1 MAESTVTFTDIDEE
15 FPVAGQDNDS
25 QGFRD
30 NFAEIKS
37 SLQAANTELTTLLTN
52 SARLDTANDFN
63 GNLINNASQR
73 AISEAVYNT
82 GNINQDTTIE
92 WTDGMFQNVT
102 IDTDVTLILGAWP
115 QTGQM
120 GKITMA
126 LRTPNAGSRI
136 TWEAANGGTIR
147 VSDLSW
153 PTEGN
158 PATFVQTTE
167 VTSATAPILIEAWT
181 TDGGQTVYMQY
192 LGTFET
198 L

>member
-126 LRTPNAGSRI
+126 IRTPNSGSRI

-147 VSDLSW
+147 VSNLSW
-153 PTEGN
+153 PTESGS
-158 PATFVQTTE
+158 FVQTTE